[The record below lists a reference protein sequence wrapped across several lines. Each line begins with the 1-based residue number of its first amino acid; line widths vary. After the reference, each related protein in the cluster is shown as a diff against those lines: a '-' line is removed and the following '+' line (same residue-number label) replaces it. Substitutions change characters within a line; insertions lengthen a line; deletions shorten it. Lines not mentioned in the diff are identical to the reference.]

1 MNKVTVSVS
10 TLIDAVSKNRTA
22 HRQIFLEALEGFRK
36 KQMETLEAHLEE
48 LKAGKLLRVITYLPV
63 PEDHTKDYDRVLKML
78 DMHQSNSIDIS
89 QEDFAKYVM
98 DDWQWRREFLNTS
111 ANYSAGA
118 AAALAEAGDEEL

>member
-98 DDWQWRREFLNTS
+98 DDWMWKRSFLATNS
-111 ANYSAGA
+111 SYSATA
-118 AAALAEAGDEEL
+118 AVANSQLGDDE

>member
-1 MNKVTVSVS
+1 MNKVTVEKAA
-10 TLIDAVSKNRTA
+10 LAAAIQENRA
-22 HRQIFLEALEGFRK
+22 KHRAIFLEAVEGYRSA
-36 KQMETLEAHLEE
+36 QMREMEKGITR
-48 LKAGKLLRVITYLPV
+48 LKAGKSLDGFRYLPV
-63 PEDHTKDYDRVLKML
+63 PQDHTRDYDRVLRML
-78 DMHQSNSIDIS
+78 EMHAQPTIDVS